1 MVNAPRYIEVALAEA
16 DGTFHYHLPSTWTS
30 AALQPG
36 ARLLVPFGRGWRL
49 AYYVRSVNCPEVQ
62 ETKEVLALLDGDVSI
77 PSGLFQLLQWMSD
90 YYVAPLGM
98 VIKGAFPQGSQAV
111 VRRRFDLTEAG
122 RNAAAEKK
130 TALQERIISALLEAA
145 LLTEP
150 QLRKRMGGEK
160 LAGPLSILKKKGWI
174 VERWEVERPAVRKK
188 FRRLVYLKSDPAEA
202 ASRIASLL
210 KRAPQQASVLQTL
223 LSAGGAMPLSAFEA
237 PLRPPLRRLIETG
250 WVEQAEEEAPRN
262 PIRPSGFPLQQSIL
276 LNSAQQTAVDQVV
289 SALERKIFA
298 PFLLHG
304 VTGSGKTEVYLRV
317 IERALAQKRGAIVL
331 VPEIALTAQLVARFH
346 SRFGEA
352 VALFHSG
359 LSPGERYDEWCR
371 IREGKAQIA
380 IGVRSAIFAP
390 FEEVGVIIV
399 DEEHDPSYKQEDGV
413 RYHARDTALVRGKQ
427 SNAVVVLGSATPSF
441 ESFYNSATGK
451 YHLIQLPNR
460 IDARPLPAATVV
472 DLRKKEDWVGPFL
485 TRPLLSAMERRLEH
499 QEQTL
504 LFLNRRGFS
513 PSLLCPDCGHLPH
526 CVRCSVS
533 LTFHKRLQKMVCHY
547 CGFQMIPPTGCPQCQ
562 GVRLI
567 HLGMGTE
574 QLEEEVRRRFP
585 KARVARMDRDTT
597 QKKGAHHQI
606 LTAMAQREIDI
617 LIGTQMITKGH
628 DFPNVT
634 LVGVLCADLSLHF
647 PDFRSSERTF
657 QLLAQVAGR
666 AGRGDRPGEV
676 LIQTFQ
682 PNHESIEAATT
693 HDYLGFYE
701 KEIAFRKEMG
711 YPPFCRFT
719 LLLFSHSEEKR
730 VIDRAAAL
738 VKEIE
743 KGLPP
748 LKKGETERGVTL
760 LGPAPAPLM
769 RLRGE
774 YRYQI
779 LLKGKDQKKIAAV
792 LKEGLNSW
800 KGMERKGVRLEVNV
814 DPQSFV

>member
-1 MVNAPRYIEVALAEA
+1 MSTSHFVEVALAEA
-16 DGTFHYHLPSTWTS
+16 DGTFHYHFPSAW
-30 AALQPG
+30 AAPSLTPG

-49 AYYVRSVNCPEVQ
+49 AYYVRSIDRPEVE
-62 ETKEVLALLDGDVSI
+62 ETKEVLALLDDDVSI
-77 PSGLFQLLQWMSD
+77 PSCLFQLLHWISD
-90 YYVAPLGM
+90 YYFAPLGM
-98 VIKGAFPQGSQAV
+98 AIKGAFPQGSHAA
-111 VRRRFDLTEAG
+111 VRRRLDLTEAARKTEG
-122 RNAAAEKK
+122 AKK
-130 TALQERIISALLEAA
+130 TPLQERIMAA
-145 LLTEP
+145 LSEEGSLTEL
-150 QLRKRMGGEK
+150 QLRKRIGGER
-160 LAGPLSILKKKGWI
+160 LAGPLATLKKKGWI
-174 VERWEVERPAVRKK
+174 AERWEVDRPAVRKK
-188 FRRLVYLKSDPAEA
+188 FRHVVFLKSDSEKAV
-202 ASRIASLL
+202 SLIDSL
-210 KRAPQQASVLQTL
+210 QNRAPQQAGVLRIL
-223 LSAGGAMPLSAFEA
+223 LTAGGALSVSAFEA
-237 PLRPPLRRLIETG
+237 PLRAPLKRLIEKG
-250 WVEQAEEEAPRN
+250 WVDQAEEESPRT
-262 PIRPSGFPLQQSIL
+262 PMRPSGFPLQQSIR
-276 LNSAQQTAVDQVV
+276 LNVSQQAAVDQVV
-289 SALERKIFA
+289 SALERKAFA

-304 VTGSGKTEVYLRV
+304 VTGSGKTEVYLRI
-317 IERALAQKRGAIVL
+317 IEKAIAQKKGAIVL

-352 VALFHSG
+352 AALFHSG
-359 LSPGERYDEWCR
+359 LSPGERYDEWRR
-371 IREGKAQIA
+371 IRDGKAQIA

-390 FEEVGVIIV
+390 FEAVGVIIV
-399 DEEHDPSYKQEDGV
+399 DEEHDPSYKQEEGV

-441 ESFYNSATGK
+441 ESFYNAKTGK
-451 YHLIQLPNR
+451 YHLLPLPGR
-460 IDARPLPAATVV
+460 IDARPLPAVAVV
-472 DLRKKEDWVGPFL
+472 DLRKKEDWVRPFL
-485 TRPLLSAMERRLEH
+485 TRSLLSAMEKRLED

-513 PSLLCPDCGHLPH
+513 PSLLCPDCGHLPQ
-526 CVRCSVS
+526 CIRCSVS
-533 LTFHKRLQKMVCHY
+533 LTFHKKLQKLVCHY
-547 CGFQMIPPTGCPQCQ
+547 CGFQLVPPTACSVCQ

-574 QLEEEVRRRFP
+574 QVEEEIRRRFP
-585 KARVARMDRDTT
+585 TARVARMDRDTT
-597 QKKGAHHQI
+597 QKKEAHHQI
-606 LTAMAQREIDI
+606 LTAMAQREVDI

-676 LIQTFQ
+676 IIQTFQ
-682 PNHESIEAATT
+682 PEHESIAAATT

-701 KEIAFRKEMG
+701 REIAFRKEMG

-738 VKEIE
+738 AKELE

-748 LKKGETERGVTL
+748 PKKGEAERGVTL

-792 LKEGLNSW
+792 LKEGLNRW
-800 KGMERKGVRLEVNV
+800 KQMERKGVRLEVNV
-814 DPQSFV
+814 DPQNFV

>member
-1 MVNAPRYIEVALAEA
+1 MTTPRFIEVALAEA
-16 DGTFHYHLPSTWTS
+16 EGTFHYRLPASWPAT
-30 AALQPG
+30 LLEPG

-49 AYYVRSVNCPEVQ
+49 AYYLRPVDQPEVP
-62 ETKEVLALLDGDVSI
+62 EVKEVLALLGADTSI
-77 PSGLFQLLQWMSD
+77 PAALFQLLQWISE
-90 YYVAPLGM
+90 YYLVSLGM

-111 VRRRFDLTEAG
+111 VRRRLDLTEAG
-122 RNAAAEKK
+122 RRAGREGMTPRQGRIVEAL
-130 TALQERIISALLEAA
+130 LQEGT
-145 LLTEP
+145 LTEP
-150 QLRKRMGGEK
+150 QLRKRIGEGG
-160 LAGPLSILKKKGWI
+160 LGSPLSLLKKKGWI
-174 VERWEVERPAVRKK
+174 TERWEVDRPAVRKK
-188 FRRLVYLKSDPAEA
+188 FRRVAFLKTDSE
-202 ASRIASLL
+202 RTASLIL
-210 KRAPQQASVLQTL
+210 SLQKRAPQQASVLQIL
-223 LSAGGAMPLSAFEA
+223 LTAGGVLPIGAFETS
-237 PLRPPLRRLIETG
+237 LRPPLKRLVEKELIEE
-250 WVEQAEEEAPRN
+250 VEEEAPRT
-262 PIRPSGFPLQQSIL
+262 PVRPAGFPLQGSIV
-276 LNSAQQTAVDQVV
+276 LNADQQAAVDEIV
-289 SALERKIFA
+289 SAIEKKAFA

-317 IERALAQKRGAIVL
+317 IEKAIDQKRGAIVL

-390 FEEVGVIIV
+390 FEEVGVIII
-399 DEEHDPSYKQEDGV
+399 DEEHDPSYKQDEGV

-427 SNAVVVLGSATPSF
+427 SNAAVVLGSATPSF
-441 ESFYNSATGK
+441 ESFYNSQRGK
-451 YHLIQLPNR
+451 YRLLRLPNR
-460 IDARPLPAATVV
+460 IDARPLPAVAVI
-472 DLRKKEDWVGPFL
+472 DLRKKEEWVRPFL
-485 TRPLLSAMERRLEH
+485 TRPLLSAIERRLEDR
-499 QEQTL
+499 EQTL

-513 PSLLCPDCGHLPH
+513 PSLLCPDCGYLPQ
-526 CVRCSVS
+526 CIRCSVS
-533 LTFHKRLQKMVCHY
+533 LTFHKKRQKLVCHY
-547 CGFQMIPPTGCPQCQ
+547 CGFQLIPPTGCPQCQ

-574 QLEEEVRRRFP
+574 QLEEEIRQRFP
-585 KARVARMDRDTT
+585 MARVARMDRDTT
-597 QKKGAHHQI
+597 QKKEGHHQI

-617 LIGTQMITKGH
+617 LIGTQMVTKGH
-628 DFPNVT
+628 DFPGVT

-676 LIQTFQ
+676 IIQTFQ
-682 PNHESIEAATT
+682 PAHEAIAAATT
-693 HDYLGFYE
+693 HDYLGFYHR
-701 KEIAFRKEMG
+701 EIAFRKEMG

-719 LLLFSHSEEKR
+719 LLLLSHPEEKR

-738 VKEIE
+738 AKEIE
-743 KGLPP
+743 KRLPSQ
-748 LKKGETERGVTL
+748 KKEETEKEVAL

-774 YRYQI
+774 YRYQL
-779 LLKGKDQKKIAAV
+779 LLKGRDQKKIAAL
-792 LKEGLNSW
+792 LKEGLAQW
-800 KGMERKGVRLEVNV
+800 KRMERKGVRLELNV